1 MNPLPF
7 VRALLARNPR
17 TVWLF
22 AALVALASA
31 LGIAI
36 SAQERALRRVRP
48 GRRTSST

>member
-31 LGIAI
+31 LGGAGKW
-36 SAQERALRRVRP
+36 AV
-48 GRRTSST
+48 GRG